1 MVNSYAPGFGRFSRG
16 AFLALLVLSFSP
28 LVWGQGFGTIVGTI
42 TDQSGAVVAGAKVTV
57 TDPATGQNREETT
70 NAQGYYVVPSL
81 KPAPY
86 DVSVAASGFGVY
98 TQKGVVL
105 QADQSATVNAAL
117 SLGKTSESV
126 LVTAEPPQ
134 VNTTTATMSEVVEQ
148 RRVVDLP
155 LERAQRRD
163 TLIGRRRGK
172 SGTGKRCGPGKH
184 ENVPR
189 RSDRIDERFATK
201 PGQLSTGWRQ

>member
-1 MVNSYAPGFGRFSRG
+1 MLNSYASACGRFGRG
-16 AFLALLVLSFSP
+16 ACFTLLLLASFSFSAF
-28 LVWGQGFGTIVGTI
+28 GQGFGTIVGTV

-57 TDPATGQNREETT
+57 TDPATGQSREETT
-70 NAQGYYVVPSL
+70 NGQGYYVVPSL

-86 DVSVAASGFGVY
+86 DVSVTASGFGVY

-126 LVTAEPPQ
+126 LVTGEPPQ

-155 LERAQRRD
+155 LNGRNAA
-163 TLIGRRRGK
+163 TLLLVVAGVNQA
-172 SGTGKRCGPGKH
+172 PG
-184 ENVPR
+184 
-189 RSDRIDERFATK
+189 SDVD
-201 PGQLSTGWRQ
+201 